1 MPETLIK
8 KGGYDHQDALFGVFP
23 YGESIQQTLFY
34 ADSDLCDSNVNT
46 RGGYP
51 IRANESDGKMEPWP
65 SPFILMVD
73 RGGCT
78 FVQKVRNAQ
87 RSGAVGVIVADT
99 TCLCSAMDTCT
110 SEPGVDCQ
118 SQEPIMTNDGSGSDI
133 TIPSFLMLKQDA
145 DLVIAETKANH
156 MVTVE
161 MSWSLPN
168 PNAPIQYELWT
179 IPTDTVS
186 KEFQKQFKAAA
197 IALHSHASF
206 TPHMYIY
213 DGLRSGCQTNDGE
226 NQCYNLCT
234 NNGRYCATDPD
245 NDLDKGISGAD
256 VIKESLRRD
265 CIWKIYGQENGIG
278 TEWWDYVNEF
288 MLKCDKEENFTNDS
302 CANDCF
308 THSGVDQAK
317 VEECMKSS
325 GGLTGNTT
333 NTLLELELYAKY
345 TTGVNFYPVAYV
357 NSIAVLESLDFATVF
372 NTICASFVQGFKPGV
387 CQKCAMSTDEFNCV
401 VQFGS
406 KSGSKTGFT
415 KDEYTAADSST
426 ETGKHGRSKSD
437 KGNGKHGKHKS
448 DKGNQG

>member
-1 MPETLIK
+1 M
-8 KGGYDHQDALFGVFP
+8 
-23 YGESIQQTLFY
+23 
-34 ADSDLCDSNVNT
+34 
-46 RGGYP
+46 
-51 IRANESDGKMEPWP
+51 
-65 SPFILMVD
+65 
-73 RGGCT
+73 
-78 FVQKVRNAQ
+78 
-87 RSGAVGVIVADT
+87 
-99 TCLCSAMDTCT
+99 
-110 SEPGVDCQ
+110 
-118 SQEPIMTNDGSGSDI
+118 
-133 TIPSFLMLKQDA
+133 
-145 DLVIAETKANH
+145 
-156 MVTVE
+156 
-161 MSWSLPN
+161 
-168 PNAPIQYELWT
+168 
-179 IPTDTVS
+179 
-186 KEFQKQFKAAA
+186 
-197 IALHSHASF
+197 
-206 TPHMYIY
+206 
-213 DGLRSGCQTNDGE
+213 
-226 NQCYNLCT
+226 
-234 NNGRYCATDPD
+234 
-245 NDLDKGISGAD
+245 DKGISGAD

-333 NTLLELELYAKY
+333 NTILELELYAKY